1 MKVELE
7 EDETWQLMSLVV
19 ARLVDDAG
27 LSSGDKAK
35 VRRWR
40 SDSMKAGRE
49 PMRVLTRKI
58 NDDLAQVWER
68 KKRSGIRKPD
78 WR

>member
-1 MKVELE
+1 
-7 EDETWQLMSLVV
+7 MSLVV

-40 SDSMKAGRE
+40 SESMKPSRE
-49 PMRVLTRKI
+49 PMKVLTRKI

>member
-1 MKVELE
+1 MKVEIE
-7 EDETWQLMSLVV
+7 EDEAWELMSLVV
-19 ARLVDDAG
+19 ARLVDGAG
-27 LSSGDKAK
+27 LEGSDRAK

-40 SDSMKAGRE
+40 SDSMKPGRE

-68 KKRSGIRKPD
+68 KKRSQIQKPD

>member
-27 LSSGDKAK
+27 LSSGDRAK

-40 SDSMKAGRE
+40 SDTMKAGRE

-58 NDDLAQVWER
+58 NDDLAQVWDR

>member
-1 MKVELE
+1 MKVELD

-27 LSSGDKAK
+27 LSSGDRAK

-40 SDSMKAGRE
+40 SDTMKAGRE

>member
-58 NDDLAQVWER
+58 NDDLAEVWER
-68 KKRSGIRKPD
+68 KKRSSIRKPD

>member
-27 LSSGDKAK
+27 LSSGDRAK

-40 SDSMKAGRE
+40 SESMKAGRE

>member
-19 ARLVDDAG
+19 ARLVEDAG
-27 LSSGDKAK
+27 LSNGDRAK

-68 KKRSGIRKPD
+68 KKRSSIRKPD

>member
-19 ARLVDDAG
+19 ARLAEDAG
-27 LSSGDKAK
+27 LSNGDRAK

-68 KKRSGIRKPD
+68 KKRSSIRKPD

>member
-1 MKVELE
+1 MKVELD

-27 LSSGDKAK
+27 LASGDKAK

-40 SDSMKAGRE
+40 SDTMKAGRE

-58 NDDLAQVWER
+58 NDDLAEVWER